1 MGKTSKDKRDIYYR
15 KAKEEGWRARSA
27 FKLLQIDSECHIF
40 DGVSKAV
47 DLCAAPGSWSQVLAR
62 KLTENY
68 KAALEKGP
76 VSPPKI
82 VAVDLQAMAPL
93 EGVIQLQGDI
103 TNTNT
108 AEQIIAHFDN
118 TRADLVVCDGAPDVT
133 GLHDMDIFIQS
144 QLLLAALNIATHI
157 LRPGGTFVAKIFRA
171 KDVTLLYAQ
180 LRIFFPYVYCT
191 KPSSSRNSSI
201 EAFVV
206 CKDYSPP
213 EGYKPNML
221 NPWLT
226 DEPCNFEQLTGV
238 NRVVVPFIVCGDLSQ
253 PDSDMSYPLNYEGKE
268 YKYHEPVQA
277 PIAPPYAQ
285 ALSISRRRAEKNPSI
300 SDASTDFSETD
311 IEAAIVHGN
320 ESSISGIKR
329 ALNSA
334 GNDSD
339 NKPSTAAKTVQD
351 EDSDEETVIN
361 GLQNLY
367 QLDTPV
373 SDCNVDLANECVD
386 ESLTSEIKRVLI
398 VSADNEPNSAAKITK
413 DETNEKE
420 TDFDALRN

>member
-27 FKLLQIDSECHIF
+27 FKLLQIDSECQIF

-62 KLTENY
+62 KLNENY
-68 KAALEKGP
+68 QEALKEGSA
-76 VSPPKI
+76 SPPKI

-103 TNTNT
+103 TNTST

-171 KDVTLLYAQ
+171 KDVSLLYAQ

-213 EGYKPNML
+213 EGYEPNML

-226 DEPCNFEQLTGV
+226 DEPCDFEKLKGV
-238 NRVVVPFIVCGDLSQ
+238 NRVVVPFVVCGDLSQ
-253 PDSDMSYPLNYEGKE
+253 PDSDMCYPLNYEGKE

-277 PIAPPYAQ
+277 PIAPPYEE
-285 ALSISRRRAEKNPSI
+285 ALLISRRRAEKNVSTF
-300 SDASTDFSETD
+300 DDSTDFSEID
-311 IEAAIVHGN
+311 VEAAIEHEN
-320 ESSISGIKR
+320 KSSISGIKW

-334 GNDSD
+334 SNNSD
-339 NKPSTAAKTVQD
+339 NQPSTSAKTVQD
-351 EDSDEETVIN
+351 EDSGEAID

-367 QLDTPV
+367 QLDISV
-373 SDCNVDLANECVD
+373 SDCSTANEYKD
-386 ESLTSEIKRVLI
+386 ESLANDMKRVLI
-398 VSADNEPNSAAKITK
+398 VSANNDFDNESNTVAKTA
-413 DETNEKE
+413 N
-420 TDFDALRN
+420 DAL